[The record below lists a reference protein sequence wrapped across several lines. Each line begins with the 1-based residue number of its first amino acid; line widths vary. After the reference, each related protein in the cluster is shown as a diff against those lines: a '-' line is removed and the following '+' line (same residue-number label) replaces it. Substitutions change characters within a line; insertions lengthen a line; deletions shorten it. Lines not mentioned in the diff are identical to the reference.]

1 MTKFIRRL
9 WPIMALSLGMLF
21 LTWPVQAEEKMTADE
36 IAKELSNPTT
46 PLASLNTSLVYS
58 KFKGD
63 LPNASDQD
71 SWRLE
76 SNPCRCRFRS
86 PTATVCF
93 SGRWCRSCWTSPC
106 SMPTSWISTAK
117 ASNWATFQVTLPTAA
132 PTRILVCSTLAGCTL
147 PPPRPPIATWA
158 AGSGAWGRKSRLVL

>member
-76 SNPCRCRFRS
+76 FQPSLPFPLSNGYSVFFRPLVPVLLDQPVFDADELDFDS
-86 PTATVCF
+86 EGIELGDI
-93 SGRWCRSCWTSPC
+93 SGD
-106 SMPTSWISTAK
+106 
-117 ASNWATFQVTLPTAA
+117 
-132 PTRILVCSTLAGCTL
+132 
-147 PPPRPPIATWA
+147 IAY
-158 AGSGAWGRKSRLVL
+158 GRTDKDLGLLYFGGNVLFHPHGHR